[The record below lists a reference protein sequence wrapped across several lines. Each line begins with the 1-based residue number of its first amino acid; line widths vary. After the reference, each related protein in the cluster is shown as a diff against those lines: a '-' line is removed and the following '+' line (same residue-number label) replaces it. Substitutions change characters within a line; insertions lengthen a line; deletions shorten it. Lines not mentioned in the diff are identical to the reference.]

1 MSLMIEI
8 LGPNQEH
15 ITWGGFEDWWRD
27 YGATTN
33 REFSVAEVASM
44 RATVESNGELHFDD
58 AMFGKITIRNDDVDK
73 YEYVAME
80 DETFLVIGPIRSN
93 RPLF

>member
-1 MSLMIEI
+1 
-8 LGPNQEH
+8 
-15 ITWGGFEDWWRD
+15 
-27 YGATTN
+27 
-33 REFSVAEVASM
+33 M
-44 RATVESNGELHFDD
+44 RATLESNGELHFDD